1 MSEPSHFV
9 QMTDEDFLK
18 DATAIVE
25 RAQSRGLYVR
35 FIGALAVYVH
45 SLDTPDTLRVFKSLA
60 RLGEGRPMFT
70 DLDLVLYSKQ
80 RNDVTKLLEELGFKP
95 DNMANMMFGGRRLIY
110 YHPQNKYPVDLFL
123 NKLEF
128 SHDVNFGEKP
138 GSGRLEL
145 DYPTITLEDIVLE
158 KLQIHQINRK
168 DVVDL
173 VVLFMGHDLGEL
185 AGKNVIDGGHI
196 SRTLSEDWGFWYDAT
211 RNLASVTT
219 LVHELASS
227 NPGAITA
234 EQNGIITERVFR
246 LRKMI
251 DATPKTKGWEKR
263 AKIGT
268 SKPWYKDVDEVVR

>member
-1 MSEPSHFV
+1 
-9 QMTDEDFLK
+9 MTDEDFLK

-25 RAQSRGLYVR
+25 KAQSRGLYVR

-45 SLDTPDTLRVFKSLA
+45 SLDTTDTLRVFKSLA

-123 NKLEF
+123 NRLEF

-158 KLQIHQINRK
+158 KLQIRQINRK

-173 VVLFMGHDLGEL
+173 VVLFLGHDLAEL

-211 RNLASVTT
+211 RNLASVTS
-219 LVHELASS
+219 LAHELSTS
-227 NPGAITA
+227 NPGIVTA
-234 EQNGIITERVFR
+234 EQDGIIGERVLS

-251 DATPKTKGWEKR
+251 DAAPKTKSWEKR
-263 AKIGT
+263 AKVGT
-268 SKPWYKDVDEVVR
+268 SKPWYRDVDEVVR